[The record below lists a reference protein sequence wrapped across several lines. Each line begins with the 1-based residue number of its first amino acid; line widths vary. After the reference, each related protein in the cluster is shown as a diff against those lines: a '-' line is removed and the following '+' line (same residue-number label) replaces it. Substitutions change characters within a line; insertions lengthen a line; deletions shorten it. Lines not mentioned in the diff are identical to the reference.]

1 MKNIL
6 LYEKFCLNEQEKI
19 YFRRHNMSPDYNQRA
34 KEYNVSEN
42 PTVLGR
48 VGNFFGRMEDRLS
61 RMSEVGKQ
69 LAQSRRMERGP
80 GGEGFNTGY
89 ELLFGLTTI
98 VPGVLKRIF
107 GPTKYEFTRKSGDDV
122 NLELMRHTNEDF
134 VREDLPTIK
143 SETQLEA
150 HVDDL
155 YKRGGVKPGEH
166 PVLDDIARNRANL
179 YYEREIN
186 PNSPLVNPA
195 MQPVNN

>member
-1 MKNIL
+1 
-6 LYEKFCLNEQEKI
+6 
-19 YFRRHNMSPDYNQRA
+19 
-34 KEYNVSEN
+34 
-42 PTVLGR
+42 
-48 VGNFFGRMEDRLS
+48 
-61 RMSEVGKQ
+61 
-69 LAQSRRMERGP
+69 MERG
-80 GGEGFNTGY
+80 GGPDTGY
-89 ELLFGLTTI
+89 EALFGLTTI

>member
-19 YFRRHNMSPDYNQRA
+19 YFRRHNMSTYYNQRA
-34 KEYNVSEN
+34 REYNISEN
-42 PTVLGR
+42 PTILGR

-61 RMSEVGKQ
+61 RMAEVGKQ
-69 LAQSRRMERGP
+69 LAQSRRMERG
-80 GGEGFNTGY
+80 GGPDTGY
-89 ELLFGLTTI
+89 EALFGLTTI

-155 YKRGGVKPGEH
+155 YKRGGIKPGEH

-186 PNSPLVNPA
+186 PNSPLVNPT